1 MKVFIF
7 ILFAALFL
15 GCSDGGR
22 DTVEL
27 EVNYTLEQGRT
38 CQTYLA
44 DHFLVTVYDSEQR
57 KVTEKQIKC
66 DSENPD
72 TMRLVVEKG
81 FYYISVVL
89 RSADKLWQS
98 YGAKKVEVTADSK
111 ETIEMKDYIGGMTFI
126 WNSSDCSKYNIST
139 MSLNL
144 NRISGIPPKEDSDD
158 KDTAS
163 EDTASEDTTSE
174 DTTSEDSTSED
185 SASEDSPSEDSTSED
200 TDSETPVYEE
210 TPVEVVVWGEKVK
223 MENFPIPCTAGR
235 FEVINLPPEPTY
247 KAQIEGFKDLAD
259 NAGRIKYD
267 IPEFVS
273 GRGQNKSVNIDKYK
287 KIVVS
292 DMKVSW
298 QFDSRS
304 IDSCE
309 TAGIVKLRAELV
321 SDSRTV
327 SSSDQE
333 CDNKFSD
340 LYIYNILEGKYVLYL
355 YGFSSEKET
364 LFESSLDVGEIEAG
378 NIDDK
383 ILKETILLK
392 EK

>member
-144 NRISGIPPKEDSDD
+144 NRISGIPPKEDSDA

-174 DTTSEDSTSED
+174 D
-185 SASEDSPSEDSTSED
+185 SASED

>member
-1 MKVFIF
+1 MKIFVFI
-7 ILFAALFL
+7 LLAALFW

-22 DTVEL
+22 DTVDL
-27 EVNYTLEQGRT
+27 EVNYVLAQGRT

-44 DHFLVTVYDSEQR
+44 DHFLVTVYDSGQR

-66 DSENPD
+66 ESEHPD
-72 TMRLVVEKG
+72 TMKLVVEKG
-81 FYYISVVL
+81 SYYISVVL

-98 YGAKKVEVTADSK
+98 YGAKKIEVSGDSK
-111 ETIEMKDYIGGMTFI
+111 ETIEMTDYIGGMIFT

-144 NRISGIPPKEDSDD
+144 NRISEVVPAEDVEEKDLRSDETPSD
-158 KDTAS
+158 ETPSDETPS
-163 EDTASEDTTSE
+163 DET
-174 DTTSEDSTSED
+174 
-185 SASEDSPSEDSTSED
+185 PSE
-200 TDSETPVYEE
+200 ETAYEE
-210 TPVEVVVWGEKVK
+210 IPVEVVIWGENVK
-223 MENFPIPCTAGR
+223 MEKFPVPCTAGR
-235 FEVINLPPEPTY
+235 FEVINIPPEPTY
-247 KAQIEGFKDLAD
+247 KARIEGFKETSDGV
-259 NAGRIKYD
+259 GRIKYD

-273 GRGQNKSVNIDKYK
+273 GRGQNKTVNIDKYK

-321 SDSRTV
+321 SDSNKV
-327 SSSDQE
+327 SSAVQE

-355 YGFSSEKET
+355 YGFSSEEET
-364 LFESSLDVGEIEAG
+364 LFESSVDVGEIEAG

-383 ILKETILLK
+383 ILKETIFLK

>member
-81 FYYISVVL
+81 SYYISVVL

-144 NRISGIPPKEDSDD
+144 NRISGIPPKEDSDA

-174 DTTSEDSTSED
+174 D
-185 SASEDSPSEDSTSED
+185 SASEDTDSED

-273 GRGQNKSVNIDKYK
+273 GRGQNKSVSIDKYK

-333 CDNKFSD
+333 CDNKFYD